1 MRRVLFITALF
12 VALSGATVFAQTTPP
27 EATELKTKI
36 NDQEQKIQELEAE
49 IAAYE
54 KELTTIGGE
63 KRTLESA
70 VREIDLSRKKVVAN
84 IQVEERK
91 IDGLETQNADLDT
104 DISGKEQKIAA
115 LKATLGSLLAHMNT
129 LEEQSLV
136 ETFLHTDSI
145 ENVWDEI
152 GSVEQMNAGLRFR
165 VDDLRTERD
174 SLAEVRKV
182 SDEKRADRV
191 AHQNSLIAQRRA
203 LDITQ
208 KEKKNLLSGTNQK
221 ESAYQKLL
229 TEKVAAKAEFEAA
242 LRSFE
247 SELSFIFDPTGIPA
261 AGKGVLAW
269 PLANVF
275 VTQKF
280 GNTSFAKSGAYN
292 GKGHNGVDFRASLG
306 TPIMSALSGT
316 VLGTGNT
323 DVYRGCYSYGKWVL
337 IRHANGLS
345 TLYAHL
351 SQINVADGATVST
364 GEVIGH
370 SGNTGYSTGPHLHF
384 ALYASDAVQLK
395 RLGEVKKKTNCAQ
408 ATIPVA
414 PLNAYLDPLEYL

>member
-36 NDQEQKIQELEAE
+36 NDHEQKIKELEAE

-91 IDGLETQNADLDT
+91 IDGLETQIADLDT

-152 GSVEQMNAGLRFR
+152 GSVEQVNAGLRFR
-165 VDDLRTERD
+165 VADLRAERD
-174 SLAEVRKV
+174 SLAGVRKA
-182 SDEKRADRV
+182 SEEKHADRV
-191 AHQNSLIAQRRA
+191 AHQNTLVAQRRA

-208 KEKKNLLSGTNQK
+208 SEKKNLLSATNQK

-292 GKGHNGVDFRASLG
+292 GNGHNGVDFRASVG
-306 TPIMSALSGT
+306 TPVMSVLSGT
-316 VLGTGNT
+316 VSGTGNT

-351 SQINVADGATVST
+351 SQINVAEGATILT

-384 ALYASDAVQLK
+384 TLYVSGAVQLK
-395 RLGEVKKKTNCAQ
+395 RLGEVKQKTNCAQ

>member
-91 IDGLETQNADLDT
+91 IDGLETQIADLDT
-104 DISGKEQKIAA
+104 DISGKERKIAT
-115 LKATLGSLLAHMNT
+115 LKATLRSLLAHMNT

-395 RLGEVKKKTNCAQ
+395 RLGEVKQKTNCAQ

>member
-1 MRRVLFITALF
+1 MRRILF
-12 VALSGATVFAQTTPP
+12 VLTLIMALSGAPVSAQEAPP
-27 EATELKTKI
+27 EATELKSKI
-36 NDQEQKIQELEAE
+36 SDHEQKIEELEAE
-49 IAAYE
+49 IALYE

-91 IDGLETQNADLDT
+91 IDGLESQIADLDI
-104 DISGKEQKIAA
+104 DISAKEEKISH
-115 LKATLGSLLAHMNT
+115 LKATLASLLAHMNT
-129 LEEQSLV
+129 LEEQSMV
-136 ETFLHTDSI
+136 EAFLHTESL
-145 ENVWDEI
+145 ENIWDEI
-152 GSVEQMNAGLRFR
+152 GSVEQVNAGLRFR
-165 VDDLRTERD
+165 VDDLRGERD
-174 SLAEVRKV
+174 SLAEIRKA

-191 AHQNSLIAQRRA
+191 AHQHTLVAQRRA
-203 LDITQ
+203 LDITK
-208 KEKKNLLSGTNQK
+208 KEKKGLLSETNQK

-229 TEKVAAKAEFEAA
+229 AEKVAAKAEFEAA

-247 SELSFIFDPTGIPA
+247 SELSFIFDPSQIPA
-261 AGKGVLAW
+261 AGKGVLSR
-269 PLANVF
+269 PLGNIF

-280 GNTSFAKSGAYN
+280 GNTSFARSGAYN
-292 GKGHNGVDFRASLG
+292 GNGHNGVDFRASVG
-306 TPIMSALSGT
+306 TPVMAALSGT
-316 VLGTGNT
+316 VAGTGNT

-351 SQINVADGATVST
+351 SQSNVTEGQNVST

-370 SGNTGYSTGPHLHF
+370 SGNSGYSTGPHLHF
-384 ALYASDAVQLK
+384 TLYVSGAVQLK
-395 RLGEVKKKTNCAQ
+395 RLGEIKQKTNCAQ
-408 ATIPVA
+408 AIIPVA